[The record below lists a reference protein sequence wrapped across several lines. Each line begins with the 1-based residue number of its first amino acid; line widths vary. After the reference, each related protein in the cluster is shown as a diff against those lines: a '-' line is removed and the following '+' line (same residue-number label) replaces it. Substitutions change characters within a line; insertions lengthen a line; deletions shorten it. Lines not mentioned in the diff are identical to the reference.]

1 MADEDKERSWE
12 PTMGKVELLGDE
24 LENEE
29 GVDEDDDEDEVDEDE
44 DVDDE
49 EDGTN
54 EGSII
59 GDGAGGGEGNAGISS
74 ALVPEPSRYSF
85 PRHLIVDEPVNA

>member
-1 MADEDKERSWE
+1 MTDDDNERRCGPRMGNVGFVED
-12 PTMGKVELLGDE
+12 VF
-24 LENEE
+24 ENVGEA
-29 GVDEDDDEDEVDEDE
+29 DEDDDEDEVDDDE
-44 DVDDE
+44 DVVDE
-49 EDGTN
+49 EDDIN

-59 GDGAGGGEGNAGISS
+59 RDGAGGGEGNAGISS